1 MVDPSLHGRP
11 VCFAYLPPGQVRF
24 GPDVEW
30 LPQEILPG
38 LDVDEVP
45 SKRNGVDPLPH
56 MALCLESNPPS
67 LGCNCHKW
75 KG

>member
-1 MVDPSLHGRP
+1 MVDQFVLHI
-11 VCFAYLPPGQVRF
+11 FSAGQVRF

-45 SKRNGVDPLPH
+45 IAQWGWSIAPY
-56 MALCLESNPPS
+56 
-67 LGCNCHKW
+67 
-75 KG
+75 